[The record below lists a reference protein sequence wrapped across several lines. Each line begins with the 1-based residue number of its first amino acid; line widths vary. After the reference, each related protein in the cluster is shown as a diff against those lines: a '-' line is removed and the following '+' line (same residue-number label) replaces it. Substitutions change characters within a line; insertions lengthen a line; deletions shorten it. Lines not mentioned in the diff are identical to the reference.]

1 MTQSRQLMPIRS
13 WRGGVTAAALTLAAG
28 AASAQTP
35 TPDTSRDSA
44 AHTDTA
50 AVRLTPVEVI
60 GSILPVA
67 GPSVRAGISA
77 RVTVVGDAELDVRL
91 PRLLSSALSH
101 QPGMSLY
108 DDLGSPLK
116 TTLVSRG
123 FTSSPVVGL
132 PQGISVFIDGIPVN
146 EPDAGQVN
154 FDLLPLDH
162 IRQAEILSGTSAL
175 LGQYS
180 LGGALNLRT
189 RRGSSSPGGAIE
201 IGGGSH
207 ESFSAAGSYGGR
219 TATGWDY
226 YTGAAY
232 DREDGWRDLTSSRR
246 LNGFANI
253 GRTRDN
259 AGFNLQLFA
268 VDGSAETAGSL
279 PQSVYDVRPD
289 SNLSAG
295 DFEDIQQLHLALSAF
310 RPLARGQGSAVVFF
324 RKTRAERFNVN
335 QEDDPDVR
343 NLSDSYSLGAQ
354 ADWRGARSLGT
365 TLLNGRL
372 GLGGSVNR
380 ADVQIFQERLAPGLT
395 TDIGSPIGKFDF
407 YALGDL
413 VTGRVTWSL
422 GARYDLVRVP
432 FRNRID
438 ATRDTTSTFHRLSP
452 RGGVSVALGRA
463 TTLYASA
470 GQSFRAPA
478 LIELACADPEE
489 PCPLPFALGDDPPL
503 HPVVATTY
511 EAGVHLLRDKR
522 ELSLSAYRTDVR
534 DDIFLFPY
542 DDASAPSGSTIDG
555 FFANIAKTRR
565 MGVEVSGRASA
576 GRMALFGTYALTR
589 ATFEVDDIEI
599 FSIRQEV
606 ADPGEE
612 INEVEG
618 GDRLPLVPEHTAS
631 FGASVD
637 LVRGIALGVEARYTG
652 ERWLRGDE
660 ANEESPLADSW
671 LTDVRAVVRIARWE
685 LLAIVRNVF
694 DAGHPTFGTF
704 NINQT
709 TDTLERFLTPGEP
722 RTVHVV
728 LRRQFGGRR
737 TD

>member
-1 MTQSRQLMPIRS
+1 MPMRS
-13 WRGGVTAAALTLAAG
+13 WRGGITAAALTLCTAA
-28 AASAQTP
+28 ANAQTPAPDTPRDSAQT
-35 TPDTSRDSA
+35 DT
-44 AHTDTA
+44 T
-50 AVRLTPVEVI
+50 AVRLEPVEVI
-60 GSILPVA
+60 GSILPIA
-67 GPSVRAGISA
+67 GPSVRAGLSA
-77 RVTVVGDAELDVRL
+77 RVTVVNADDLDAWQ
-91 PRLLSSALSH
+91 PRMLSNALAA

-132 PQGISVFIDGIPVN
+132 PQGISVFIDGVPVN

-175 LGQYS
+175 LGPYS

-189 RRGSSSPGGAIE
+189 RRGSSTPGGEIE
-201 IGGGSH
+201 IGGGSY
-207 ESFSAAGSYGGR
+207 ESFNAAGSYGGR

-232 DREDGWRDLTSSRR
+232 DTEDGWRDLTSSRR

-268 VDGSAETAGSL
+268 ADGYAETAGSL
-279 PQSVYDVRPD
+279 PLSVYDIRPD

-295 DFEDIQQLHLALSAF
+295 DFEDIQQLHIALSAF
-310 RPLARGQGSAVVFF
+310 RPLARGQGSAAVFF
-324 RKTRAERFNVN
+324 RKSSAERFNVN

-343 NLSDSYSLGAQ
+343 NFSDSWSLGAQ
-354 ADWRGARSLGT
+354 ADWRGARSLGSNI
-365 TLLNGRL
+365 LSGRM

-380 ADVQIFQERLAPGLT
+380 ADVQIFQERLDPGLT
-395 TDIGSPIGKFDF
+395 TDIASPIGKFDA

-438 ATRDTTSTFHRLSP
+438 ATRDTTSTYHRLSP
-452 RGGVSVALGRA
+452 RGGVSIALGRA
-463 TTLYASA
+463 TTVYASA

-503 HPVVATTY
+503 DPVVATTY
-511 EAGVHLLRDKR
+511 EAGVRLLRAEH
-522 ELSLSAYRTDVR
+522 ELSLSAYQTDVR

-565 MGVEVSGRASA
+565 MGVEVSGRASV
-576 GRMALFGTYALTR
+576 GRAAVFGTYAHTR

-612 INEVEG
+612 INEVEA

-631 FGASVD
+631 FGASFD
-637 LVRGIALGVEARYTG
+637 LVRGLGLGIETRYTG

-660 ANEESPLADSW
+660 ANEESPLTDSW
-671 LTDVRAVVRIARWE
+671 VTDVRAVLRVARWE
-685 LLAIVRNVF
+685 VLAVVRNVF
-694 DAGHPTFGTF
+694 DAEYPTFGTF
-704 NINQT
+704 NINQS
-709 TDTLERFLTPGEP
+709 TDTLERFLTPGAP
-722 RTVHVV
+722 RTLQVV
-728 LRRQFGGRR
+728 LRRQFGGQRA
-737 TD
+737 D